1 MSFCHSFACLV
12 LCLLNCR
19 EYFRYDAYFPIDENQ
34 WPIVYSPA
42 YNIRFGGLE
51 NLHPFDSKKWGRVYE
66 ILEGVYFCG
75 YILYIHCVLIDF

>member
-1 MSFCHSFACLV
+1 MYGGCS
-12 LCLLNCR
+12 
-19 EYFRYDAYFPIDENQ
+19 EGYEAYFPIGESQ

-66 ILEGVYFCG
+66 ILEGTG
-75 YILYIHCVLIDF
+75 HCL